1 MKIKFSEAE
10 FGYIM
15 DTAQIEN
22 KSAVRVVRD
31 CINRVINQN
40 TNQKGS
46 IKDGCSK
53 Q

>member
-15 DTAQIEN
+15 STAQVEN

-31 CINRVINQN
+31 CINRVINQK
-40 TNQKGS
+40 TTQKGS
-46 IKDGCSK
+46 IKNGSSK

>member
-15 DTAQIEN
+15 NTAQVEN

-40 TNQKGS
+40 TYQKGS
-46 IKDGCSK
+46 IKDGSSK